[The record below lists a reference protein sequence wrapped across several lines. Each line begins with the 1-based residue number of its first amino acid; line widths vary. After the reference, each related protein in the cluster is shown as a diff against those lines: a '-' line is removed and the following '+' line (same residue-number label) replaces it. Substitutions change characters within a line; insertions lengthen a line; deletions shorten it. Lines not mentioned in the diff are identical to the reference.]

1 MIKVLLLF
9 GGESFEH
16 EISIKSAKNLY
27 NNIDK
32 KEFDITNVYISKD
45 NNWYESNLNFD
56 DINIHKLKK
65 INNIICY
72 IKEFDIVINIIHGN
86 GGEDGKLQSLF
97 ELFNIKYIG
106 SNSLSSFLC
115 MNKDLTKLVLEN
127 NNINQTKYHIY
138 KNIKDT
144 TSKLDYPVIV
154 KPNNGGSSIGIMVAR
169 NDREL
174 KKAVKL
180 AGMYSNKIII
190 EEFLENCSELEC
202 SVIENNKLYVSTI
215 GQIIHTNEFYD
226 YEDKYIK
233 NESKVVIPA
242 KIGESLSKRI
252 KNLARKAFNLLECRD
267 FARIDFLVDS
277 DYNIYLNEINTI
289 PGFTDISM
297 FSKLLEFDN
306 INIRKFITKLI
317 KKTTKL

>member
-9 GGESFEH
+9 GGNSFEH

-27 NNIDK
+27 NHIDK
-32 KEFDITNVYISKD
+32 KEFEVTDVYISKD
-45 NNWYESNLNFD
+45 NSWYESNLDFD
-56 DINIHKLKK
+56 DISIDKLKK
-65 INNIICY
+65 IDNITCY
-72 IKEFDIVINIIHGN
+72 IKNFDIVINIIHGN
-86 GGEDGKLQSLF
+86 SGEDGKLQSLF

-115 MNKDLTKLVLEN
+115 INKELTKLVLEK
-127 NNINQTKYHIY
+127 NNINQTKYHVY
-138 KNIKDT
+138 KSIKDT

-154 KPNNGGSSIGIMVAR
+154 KPNDGGSSIGIMVAH
-169 NDREL
+169 NDKEL
-174 KKAVKL
+174 KKAIKFSST
-180 AGMYSNKIII
+180 YSNKIII
-190 EEFLENCSELEC
+190 EEFLENCLELEC
-202 SVIENNKLYVSTI
+202 SVIENNGLYVSTI

-233 NESKVVIPA
+233 NESKIIIPA
-242 KIGESLSKRI
+242 NINELLSKKI
-252 KNLARKAFNLLECRD
+252 KKLAEKVFNLLQCSD
-267 FARIDFLVDS
+267 FARVDFLVDS
-277 DYNIYLNEINTI
+277 KSNIYLNEINTI

-306 INIRKFITKLI
+306 INIEKFITKLI